1 MLYGNL
7 IPVEMMEPPEPPEA
21 LHHIN
26 DLAVKTAEAIAAVE
40 LRRDKYHRRIA
51 VAADYLVKQERGNL
65 RYGGQ
70 YQTGATIWMNEAG
83 EGEIVT
89 PPQEVTLW
97 IV

>member
-1 MLYGNL
+1 MATLAINPTA
-7 IPVEMMEPPEPPEA
+7 IPTTGL
-21 LHHIN
+21 LHVN

-51 VAADYLVKQERGNL
+51 AAADYLVKQERGNL

-70 YQTGATIWMNEAG
+70 YDSGATLWLDEAG
-83 EGEIVT
+83 VGEIVK

>member
-1 MLYGNL
+1 MTTLAIN
-7 IPVEMMEPPEPPEA
+7 PTA
-21 LHHIN
+21 LPTTDLFHVN
-26 DLAVKTAEAIAAVE
+26 DLKVQTAEAIAAVE
-40 LRRDKYHRRIA
+40 LRRDKFHRRIA

-83 EGEIVT
+83 VGEIVT